1 MNETEE
7 TGPISVAL
15 AHGWTLVNA
24 QPDLA
29 REQAGEILKVVPGN
43 REARL
48 LEAAALRQ
56 LGDLGGSSASFSI
69 LEGHGKLWPR
79 ATFELGLLRYRE
91 GRLEDA
97 MSLVGSALRKGL
109 KLPNAWRLLGDIATL
124 ANDAETADAAYN
136 RHVADSAR
144 DPDLLQAALALVDGR
159 LAIAEH
165 GLRDYLKRHPTDV
178 MAIRMLAEVG
188 ARLGRYSDAEALLVR
203 ALELAPGFAAARHN
217 LAIVR
222 MRLNKAEAV
231 VQDMDVLLEK
241 DAGNM
246 NYRALRCAALVR
258 LGEYETAIASY
269 QSLLYDYS
277 NRPKIWMSLGHVLKT
292 VGRTG
297 DSIEAYR
304 KSIALKPELGE
315 AWWSLAN
322 LKTLRFS
329 PDDVNVMRR
338 ALQQQD
344 LAREDELHLHFAL
357 GKALEDAGEYAES
370 FRHYERGN
378 QMGEGRVDYDDEDT
392 AHLVEQSA
400 RVYTPA
406 LFASRA
412 GQGCQSPDPIF
423 IVGMPRAGSTLIE
436 QILASHSLVE
446 GTMELPDMPT
456 MVRRLGGRTRGD
468 EPSRYPELVA
478 SLTPDQLRELGE
490 EYLSRTRIQRKT
502 DRPFFIDKMPNNFA
516 HAGLIR
522 LILPNAKIIDARRH
536 PLACCFSGFKQ
547 HFAQGQN
554 FSYGLQRIGGYY
566 RDYVRLMA
574 HFDLVC
580 PGAIHRV
587 IYEQMVD
594 DTETEVRA
602 LLAYCG
608 LDFEPACLAFHE
620 TQRPVR
626 TASSEQVRQPIFRD
640 GIDQWRNYEPW
651 LGLLKETL
659 GDVLTAYPGV
669 P

>member
-1 MNETEE
+1 MNDTEKL
-7 TGPISVAL
+7 GPVGVAL
-15 AHGWTLVNA
+15 AHGWTLVND
-24 QPDLA
+24 QPELA
-29 REQAGEILKVVPGN
+29 REQASEILKVAPGN

-56 LGDLGGSSASFSI
+56 LGDLAGSGAVFAA
-69 LEGHGKLWPR
+69 LARDGMLWPR
-79 ATFELGLLRYRE
+79 AMFELGLLRYRE
-91 GRLEDA
+91 GRLDDA
-97 MSLVGSALRKGL
+97 IPIIRSALQSGL
-109 KLPNAWRLLGDIATL
+109 KLPNAWRLLGDIATM
-124 ANDAETADAAYN
+124 ANDAEAADAAYN

-144 DPDLLQAALALVDGR
+144 DPILLAAALALVDGR
-159 LAIAEH
+159 LAVAEH
-165 GLRDYLKRHPTDV
+165 GLRDYLKRRPTDV

-188 ARLGRYSDAEALLVR
+188 ARLGRYPDAEALLVR

-222 MRLNKAEAV
+222 MRVNKPEAV
-231 VQDMDVLLEK
+231 VQDMDVLLAK
-241 DAGNM
+241 DARNP

-258 LGEYETAIASY
+258 LGEYDAAVEGY
-269 QSLLYDYS
+269 QSLLAEHP
-277 NRPKIWMSLGHVLKT
+277 NRPPIWMSLGHVLKT
-292 VGRTG
+292 VGRTA

-322 LKTLRFS
+322 LKTFRFS
-329 PDDVNVMRR
+329 SEDVDVMRR
-338 ALQQQD
+338 ALQQPG
-344 LAREDELHLHFAL
+344 LARDDELHLHFAL
-357 GKALEDAGEYAES
+357 GKALEDAGVYAES
-370 FRHYERGN
+370 FAHYERGN
-378 QMGEGRVDYDDEDT
+378 QMGEDRVDYDDEDT
-392 AHLVEQSA
+392 AHLVVESA
-400 RVYTPA
+400 RVYSPE

-412 GQGCQSPDPIF
+412 GTGCQAPDPIF

-436 QILASHSLVE
+436 QILASHSQVE
-446 GTMELPDMPT
+446 GTMELPDLPAMA
-456 MVRRLGGRTRGD
+456 RRLGGRTRGD
-468 EPSRYPELVA
+468 GPAKYPDVVA
-478 SLTPDQLRELGE
+478 SLTAEQLRELGE

-516 HAGLIR
+516 HTGLIR
-522 LILPNAKIIDARRH
+522 LILPNAKIVDARRH

-554 FSYGLQRIGGYY
+554 FSYGLRRIGGYY

-574 HFDLVC
+574 HFDRVC
-580 PGAIHRV
+580 PGAAHRV
-587 IYEQMVD
+587 IYERMVE

-608 LDFEPACLAFHE
+608 LEFEPACLAFHE

-640 GIDQWRNYEPW
+640 GIDQWRHYEPW
-651 LGLLKETL
+651 LDPLKEAL
-659 GDVLTAYPGV
+659 GDVLTAYPEV

>member
-1 MNETEE
+1 MNGIEE
-7 TGPISVAL
+7 TGPVSVAL
-15 AHGWTLVNA
+15 AHGWTLVNE
-24 QPDLA
+24 QPQLA

-48 LEAAALRQ
+48 LDAAALRQ
-56 LGDLGGSSASFSI
+56 LGELDRSSASFDA
-69 LEGHGKLWPR
+69 LARDGRLWPR

-91 GRLEDA
+91 GRLDDA
-97 MSLVGSALRKGL
+97 MSLVGSALRDGL
-109 KLPNAWRLLGDIATL
+109 KLPNAWRLLGDIATM

-144 DPDLLQAALALVDGR
+144 DPALLEAALALVDGR
-159 LAIAEH
+159 LAVAEH

-188 ARLGRYSDAEALLVR
+188 ARLGRYSDAETLLMR

-222 MRLNKAEAV
+222 MRINKAEAV
-231 VQDMDVLLEK
+231 VQDMDVLLVK
-241 DAGNM
+241 DANNP

-269 QSLLYDYS
+269 HSLLADYP
-277 NRPKIWMSLGHVLKT
+277 NRPKVWMSLGHVLKT
-292 VGRTG
+292 VGRSP
-297 DSIEAYR
+297 DSIECYR

-329 PDDVNVMRR
+329 SDDVDVMRR
-338 ALQQQD
+338 ALERPD
-344 LAREDELHLHFAL
+344 LAPEDELHLHFAL
-357 GKALEDAGEYAES
+357 GKALEDAGKYAAS
-370 FRHYERGN
+370 FDHYNRGN

-392 AHLVEQSA
+392 ARLVEESS
-400 RVYTPA
+400 RVYTPT
-406 LFASRA
+406 LFASRS
-412 GQGCQSPDPIF
+412 GQGGQSPDPIF

-436 QILASHSLVE
+436 QILASHSRVE
-446 GTMELPDMPT
+446 GTMELPDMPA
-456 MVRRLGGRTRGD
+456 MARRLGGRIRGD
-468 EPSRYPELVA
+468 EPTRYPELVA
-478 SLTPDQLRELGE
+478 SLSPDRLRELGE

-516 HAGLIR
+516 HVGLIR

-554 FSYGLQRIGGYY
+554 FSYGLRRIGGYY

-574 HFDLVC
+574 HFDRVC
-580 PGAIHRV
+580 PGAVHRV
-587 IYEQMVD
+587 IYERMVE

-626 TASSEQVRQPIFRD
+626 TASSEQVRQPIFRE

-651 LGLLKETL
+651 LGPLKEAL
-659 GDVLTAYPGV
+659 GDVLTAYPDV

>member
-1 MNETEE
+1 MNDTEE
-7 TGPISVAL
+7 TGPVSVAL
-15 AHGWTLVNA
+15 AHGWTLVNS
-24 QPDLA
+24 QPELA
-29 REQAGEILKVVPGN
+29 REQAGEILKVAPGN

-48 LEAAALRQ
+48 LEAASFRQ
-56 LGDLGGSSASFSI
+56 MGDLVRSAALFMA
-69 LEGHGKLWPR
+69 LERDGKLWPR
-79 ATFELGLLRYRE
+79 AVFEQGVLRYRE
-91 GRLEDA
+91 GRLDDA
-97 MSLVGSALRKGL
+97 VSLIRSALLNGL
-109 KLPNAWRLLGDIATL
+109 KLPNAWRLLGDIATM
-124 ANDAETADAAYN
+124 ANDAEVADAAYN
-136 RHVADSAR
+136 RHVADSTR
-144 DPDLLQAALALVDGR
+144 DPALLEAASALVDGR
-159 LAIAEH
+159 VAIAEH
-165 GLRDYLKRHPTDV
+165 GLRDYLKRSPTDV

-188 ARLGRYSDAEALLVR
+188 ARLGRYPDAEALLER

-222 MRLNKAEAV
+222 MRMNKAEAV
-231 VQDMDVLLEK
+231 VQDMDVLLAK
-241 DAGNM
+241 DAKNP

-258 LGEYETAIASY
+258 VGEYETAIAAY
-269 QSLLYDYS
+269 KSLLADYS
-277 NRPKIWMSLGHVLKT
+277 NRPKFWMSFGHVLKT
-292 VGRTG
+292 VGRSA

-304 KSIALKPELGE
+304 KSIALMPELGE

-322 LKTLRFS
+322 LKTFRFS
-329 PDDVNVMRR
+329 PDDVEVMRR
-338 ALQQQD
+338 ALQKPG
-344 LAREDELHLHFAL
+344 LARDDELHLHFAL
-357 GKALEDAGEYAES
+357 GKALEDAGVYAES
-370 FRHYERGN
+370 FEHYDRGN

-392 AHLVEQSA
+392 AHLVESSS
-400 RVYTPA
+400 RVFTPA

-412 GQGCQSPDPIF
+412 GQGCQAPDPIF
-423 IVGMPRAGSTLIE
+423 VVGMPRAGSTLIE

-446 GTMELPDMPT
+446 GTMELPDMP
-456 MVRRLGGRTRGD
+456 VIARQLGGRNRGD
-468 EPSRYPELVA
+468 GQANYPDVVA
-478 SLTPDQLRELGE
+478 DLSPDKLRELGE
-490 EYLSRTRIQRKT
+490 EYLARTRIQRKT

-516 HAGLIR
+516 HTGLIR

-554 FSYGLQRIGGYY
+554 FSYGLRRIGGYY

-574 HFDLVC
+574 HFDRMC
-580 PGAIHRV
+580 PGAVHRV
-587 IYEQMVD
+587 IYERMVE

-651 LGLLKETL
+651 LAPLKEAL
-659 GDVLTAYPGV
+659 GDVLTAYPDV

>member
-1 MNETEE
+1 MNGIEE
-7 TGPISVAL
+7 TGPVSVAL
-15 AHGWTLVNA
+15 AHGWTLVNE
-24 QPDLA
+24 QPQLA

-48 LEAAALRQ
+48 LDAAALRQ
-56 LGDLGGSSASFSI
+56 LGELDGSSASFDA
-69 LEGHGKLWPR
+69 LARDGRLWPR

-91 GRLEDA
+91 GRLDDA
-97 MSLVGSALRKGL
+97 MSLVGSALRDGL
-109 KLPNAWRLLGDIATL
+109 KLPNAWRLLGDIATM

-144 DPDLLQAALALVDGR
+144 DPALLEAALALVDGR
-159 LAIAEH
+159 LAVAEH

-188 ARLGRYSDAEALLVR
+188 ARLGRYPDAETLLMR

-222 MRLNKAEAV
+222 MRINKAEAV
-231 VQDMDVLLEK
+231 VQDMDVLLVK
-241 DAGNM
+241 DANNP

-269 QSLLYDYS
+269 HSLLADYP
-277 NRPKIWMSLGHVLKT
+277 NRPKVWMSLGHVLKT
-292 VGRTG
+292 VGRSP
-297 DSIEAYR
+297 DSIECYR

-329 PDDVNVMRR
+329 SDDVDVMRR
-338 ALQQQD
+338 ALERPD
-344 LAREDELHLHFAL
+344 LAPEDELHLHFAL
-357 GKALEDAGEYAES
+357 GKALEDAGKYAAS
-370 FRHYERGN
+370 FDHYNRGN

-392 AHLVEQSA
+392 ARLVEESS
-400 RVYTPA
+400 RVYTPT
-406 LFASRA
+406 LFASRS
-412 GQGCQSPDPIF
+412 GQGGQSPDPIF

-436 QILASHSLVE
+436 QILASHSRVE
-446 GTMELPDMPT
+446 GTMELPDMPA
-456 MVRRLGGRTRGD
+456 MARRLGGRIRAD
-468 EPSRYPELVA
+468 EPTRYPELVA
-478 SLTPDQLRELGE
+478 SLSPDQLRELGE

-516 HAGLIR
+516 HVGLIR

-554 FSYGLQRIGGYY
+554 FSYGLRRIGGYY

-574 HFDLVC
+574 HFDRVC
-580 PGAIHRV
+580 PGAVHRV
-587 IYEQMVD
+587 IYERMVE

-626 TASSEQVRQPIFRD
+626 TASSEQVRQPIFRE

-651 LGLLKETL
+651 LGPLKEAL
-659 GDVLTAYPGV
+659 GDVLTAYPDV

>member
-1 MNETEE
+1 MNGIEE
-7 TGPISVAL
+7 TGPVSVAL
-15 AHGWTLVNA
+15 AHGWTLVNE
-24 QPDLA
+24 QPQLA

-48 LEAAALRQ
+48 LDAAALRQ
-56 LGDLGGSSASFSI
+56 LGELDGSSASFDA
-69 LEGHGKLWPR
+69 LARDGRLWPR

-91 GRLEDA
+91 GRLDDA
-97 MSLVGSALRKGL
+97 MSLVGSALRDGL
-109 KLPNAWRLLGDIATL
+109 KLPNAWRLLGDIATI
-124 ANDAETADAAYN
+124 AETADAAYN

-144 DPDLLQAALALVDGR
+144 DPALLEAALALVDGR
-159 LAIAEH
+159 LAVAEH

-188 ARLGRYSDAEALLVR
+188 ARLGRYPDAETLLMR

-222 MRLNKAEAV
+222 MRINKAEAV
-231 VQDMDVLLEK
+231 VQDMDVLLVK
-241 DAGNM
+241 DANNP

-269 QSLLYDYS
+269 HSLLADYP
-277 NRPKIWMSLGHVLKT
+277 NRPKVWMSLGHVLKT
-292 VGRTG
+292 VGRSP
-297 DSIEAYR
+297 DSIECYR

-329 PDDVNVMRR
+329 SDDVDVMRR
-338 ALQQQD
+338 ALERPD
-344 LAREDELHLHFAL
+344 LAPEDELHLHFAL
-357 GKALEDAGEYAES
+357 GKALEDAGKYAAS
-370 FRHYERGN
+370 FDHYNRGN

-392 AHLVEQSA
+392 ARLVEESS
-400 RVYTPA
+400 RVYTPT
-406 LFASRA
+406 LFASRS
-412 GQGCQSPDPIF
+412 GQGGQSPDPIF

-436 QILASHSLVE
+436 QILASHSRVE
-446 GTMELPDMPT
+446 GTMELPDMPA
-456 MVRRLGGRTRGD
+456 MARRLGGRIRGD
-468 EPSRYPELVA
+468 EPTRYPELVA
-478 SLTPDQLRELGE
+478 SLSPDRLRELGE

-516 HAGLIR
+516 HVGLIR

-554 FSYGLQRIGGYY
+554 FSYGLRRIGGYY

-574 HFDLVC
+574 HFDRVC
-580 PGAIHRV
+580 PGAVHRV
-587 IYEQMVD
+587 IYERMVE

-626 TASSEQVRQPIFRD
+626 TASSEQVRQPIFRE

-651 LGLLKETL
+651 LGPLKEAL
-659 GDVLTAYPGV
+659 GDVLTAYPDV

>member
-1 MNETEE
+1 MNGIEE
-7 TGPISVAL
+7 TGPVSVAL
-15 AHGWTLVNA
+15 AHGWTLVNE
-24 QPDLA
+24 QPQLA
-29 REQAGEILKVVPGN
+29 REQAGEILKVVPGD

-48 LEAAALRQ
+48 LDAAALRQ
-56 LGDLGGSSASFSI
+56 LGELDRSSASFDA
-69 LEGHGKLWPR
+69 LARDGRLWPR

-91 GRLEDA
+91 GRLDDA
-97 MSLVGSALRKGL
+97 MSLVGSALRDGL
-109 KLPNAWRLLGDIATL
+109 KLPNAWRLLGDIATM

-144 DPDLLQAALALVDGR
+144 DPALLEAALALVDGR
-159 LAIAEH
+159 LAVAEH

-188 ARLGRYSDAEALLVR
+188 ARLGRYPDAETLLMR

-222 MRLNKAEAV
+222 MRINKAEAV
-231 VQDMDVLLEK
+231 VQDMDVLLVK
-241 DAGNM
+241 DANNP

-269 QSLLYDYS
+269 HSLLADYP
-277 NRPKIWMSLGHVLKT
+277 NRPKVWMSLGHVLKT
-292 VGRTG
+292 VGRSP
-297 DSIEAYR
+297 DSIECYR

-329 PDDVNVMRR
+329 SDDVDVMRR
-338 ALQQQD
+338 ALERPD
-344 LAREDELHLHFAL
+344 LAPEDELHLHFAL
-357 GKALEDAGEYAES
+357 GKALEDAGKYAAS
-370 FRHYERGN
+370 FDHYNRGN

-392 AHLVEQSA
+392 ARLVEESS
-400 RVYTPA
+400 RVYTPT
-406 LFASRA
+406 LFASRS
-412 GQGCQSPDPIF
+412 GQGGQSPDPIF

-436 QILASHSLVE
+436 QILASHSRVE
-446 GTMELPDMPT
+446 GTMELPDMPA
-456 MVRRLGGRTRGD
+456 MARRLGGRIRGD
-468 EPSRYPELVA
+468 EPTRYPELVA
-478 SLTPDQLRELGE
+478 SLSPDRLRELGE

-516 HAGLIR
+516 HVGLIR

-554 FSYGLQRIGGYY
+554 FSYGLRRIGGYY

-574 HFDLVC
+574 HFDRVC
-580 PGAIHRV
+580 PGAVHRV
-587 IYEQMVD
+587 IYERMVE

-626 TASSEQVRQPIFRD
+626 TASSEQVRQPIFRE

-651 LGLLKETL
+651 LGPLKEAL
-659 GDVLTAYPGV
+659 GDVLTAYPDV

>member
-1 MNETEE
+1 MNDTEKS
-7 TGPISVAL
+7 GPVGVAL
-15 AHGWTLVNA
+15 AHGWTLVND
-24 QPDLA
+24 QPELA
-29 REQAGEILKVVPGN
+29 REQAREILKVVPGN
-43 REARL
+43 REAGL

-56 LGDLGGSSASFSI
+56 LGDLVGSGGAFAALARDGI
-69 LEGHGKLWPR
+69 LWPR
-79 ATFELGLLRYRE
+79 AMFELGLLRYRE
-91 GRLEDA
+91 GRLDDA
-97 MSLVGSALRKGL
+97 VSIIRSALQSGL
-109 KLPNAWRLLGDIATL
+109 KLPNAWRVLGDIATM
-124 ANDAETADAAYN
+124 ANDADTADAAYN

-144 DPDLLQAALALVDGR
+144 DPALLEAALALVDGR
-159 LAIAEH
+159 LAVAEH

-188 ARLGRYSDAEALLVR
+188 ARLGRYPDAEALLVR

-222 MRLNKAEAV
+222 MRVNKPESV
-231 VQDMDVLLEK
+231 IQDMDVLLAK
-241 DAGNM
+241 DARNP
-246 NYRALRCAALVR
+246 NYRALKCAALVR

-269 QSLLYDYS
+269 QSLLAEYG

-292 VGRTG
+292 VGRSAE
-297 DSIEAYR
+297 SIEAYR

-322 LKTLRFS
+322 LKTFRFS
-329 PDDVNVMRR
+329 PDDVEVMRR
-338 ALQQQD
+338 ALQQPD
-344 LAREDELHLHFAL
+344 LARDDELHLHFAL
-357 GKALEDAGEYAES
+357 GKALEDAGAYAES
-370 FRHYERGN
+370 FAHYDRGN

-392 AHLVEQSA
+392 AHLVGESA
-400 RVYTPA
+400 RVYTPE

-412 GQGCQSPDPIF
+412 GQGCQAPDPIF

-446 GTMELPDMPT
+446 GTMELPDLPAMA
-456 MVRRLGGRTRGD
+456 RRLGGRARGD
-468 EPSRYPELVA
+468 GASKYPDVVGG
-478 SLTPDQLRELGE
+478 LTAEQLRELGE

-554 FSYGLQRIGGYY
+554 FSYGLRRIGGYY

-574 HFDLVC
+574 HFDRVC
-580 PGAIHRV
+580 PGAAHRV
-587 IYEQMVD
+587 IYERMVE

-608 LDFEPACLAFHE
+608 LEFEPACLAFHE

-640 GIDQWRNYEPW
+640 GIDQWRHYEPW
-651 LGLLKETL
+651 LGPLKEAL
-659 GDVLTAYPGV
+659 GDVLTVYPGV

>member
-1 MNETEE
+1 MNGIEE
-7 TGPISVAL
+7 TGPVSVAL
-15 AHGWTLVNA
+15 AHGWTLVNE
-24 QPDLA
+24 QPQLA

-48 LEAAALRQ
+48 LDAAALRQ
-56 LGDLGGSSASFSI
+56 LGELDGSSASFDA
-69 LEGHGKLWPR
+69 LARDGRLWPR

-91 GRLEDA
+91 GRLDDA
-97 MSLVGSALRKGL
+97 MSLVGSALRDGL
-109 KLPNAWRLLGDIATL
+109 KLPNAWRLLGDIATM

-144 DPDLLQAALALVDGR
+144 DPALLEAALALVDGR
-159 LAIAEH
+159 LAVAEH

-188 ARLGRYSDAEALLVR
+188 ARLGRYPDAETLLMR

-222 MRLNKAEAV
+222 MRINKAEAV
-231 VQDMDVLLEK
+231 VQDMDVLLVK
-241 DAGNM
+241 DANNP

-269 QSLLYDYS
+269 HALLADYP
-277 NRPKIWMSLGHVLKT
+277 NRPKVWMSLGHVLKT
-292 VGRTG
+292 VGRSP
-297 DSIEAYR
+297 DSIECYR

-329 PDDVNVMRR
+329 SDDVDVMRR
-338 ALQQQD
+338 ALERPD
-344 LAREDELHLHFAL
+344 LAPEDELHLHFAL
-357 GKALEDAGEYAES
+357 GKALEDAGKYAAS
-370 FRHYERGN
+370 FDHYNRGN

-392 AHLVEQSA
+392 ARLVEESS
-400 RVYTPA
+400 RVYTPT
-406 LFASRA
+406 LFASRS
-412 GQGCQSPDPIF
+412 GQGGQSPDPIF

-436 QILASHSLVE
+436 QILASHSRVE
-446 GTMELPDMPT
+446 GTMELPDMPA
-456 MVRRLGGRTRGD
+456 MARRLGGRIRGD
-468 EPSRYPELVA
+468 EPTRYPELVA
-478 SLTPDQLRELGE
+478 SLSPDQLRELGE

-516 HAGLIR
+516 HVGLIR

-554 FSYGLQRIGGYY
+554 FSYGLRRIGGYY

-574 HFDLVC
+574 HFDRVC
-580 PGAIHRV
+580 PGAVHRV
-587 IYEQMVD
+587 IYERMVE

-626 TASSEQVRQPIFRD
+626 TASSEQVRQPIFRE

-651 LGLLKETL
+651 LGPLKEAL
-659 GDVLTAYPGV
+659 GDVLTAYPDV

>member
-1 MNETEE
+1 MNGIEE
-7 TGPISVAL
+7 TGPVSVAL
-15 AHGWTLVNA
+15 AHGWTLVNE
-24 QPDLA
+24 QPQLA

-48 LEAAALRQ
+48 LDAAALRQ
-56 LGDLGGSSASFSI
+56 LGELDGSSASFDA
-69 LEGHGKLWPR
+69 LARDGRLWPR

-91 GRLEDA
+91 GRLDDA
-97 MSLVGSALRKGL
+97 MSLVGSALRDGL
-109 KLPNAWRLLGDIATL
+109 KLPNAWRLLGDIATM

-144 DPDLLQAALALVDGR
+144 DPALLEAALALVDGR
-159 LAIAEH
+159 LAVAEH

-188 ARLGRYSDAEALLVR
+188 ARLGRYPDAETLLMR

-222 MRLNKAEAV
+222 MRINKAEAV
-231 VQDMDVLLEK
+231 VQDMDVLLVK
-241 DAGNM
+241 DANNP

-269 QSLLYDYS
+269 HSLLADYP
-277 NRPKIWMSLGHVLKT
+277 NRPKVWMSLGHVLKT
-292 VGRTG
+292 VGRSP
-297 DSIEAYR
+297 DSIECYR

-329 PDDVNVMRR
+329 SDDVDVMRR
-338 ALQQQD
+338 ALERPD
-344 LAREDELHLHFAL
+344 LAPEDELHLHFAL
-357 GKALEDAGEYAES
+357 GKALEDAGKYAAS
-370 FRHYERGN
+370 FDHYNRGN

-392 AHLVEQSA
+392 ARLVEESS
-400 RVYTPA
+400 RVYTPT
-406 LFASRA
+406 LFASRS
-412 GQGCQSPDPIF
+412 GQGGQSPDPIF

-436 QILASHSLVE
+436 QILASHSRVE
-446 GTMELPDMPT
+446 GTMELPDMPA
-456 MVRRLGGRTRGD
+456 MARRLGGRIRAD
-468 EPSRYPELVA
+468 EPTRYPELVA
-478 SLTPDQLRELGE
+478 SLSPDQLRELGE

-516 HAGLIR
+516 HVGLIR

-554 FSYGLQRIGGYY
+554 FSYGLRRIGGYY

-574 HFDLVC
+574 HFDRVC
-580 PGAIHRV
+580 PGAVHRV
-587 IYEQMVD
+587 IYERMVE

-626 TASSEQVRQPIFRD
+626 TASSEQVRQPIFRE
-640 GIDQWRNYEPW
+640 GIDQWRNFEPW
-651 LGLLKETL
+651 LGPLKEAL
-659 GDVLTAYPGV
+659 GDVLTAYPDV

>member
-1 MNETEE
+1 MNGIEE
-7 TGPISVAL
+7 TGPVSVAL
-15 AHGWTLVNA
+15 AHGWTLVNE
-24 QPDLA
+24 QPQLA

-48 LEAAALRQ
+48 LDAAALRQ
-56 LGDLGGSSASFSI
+56 LGELDGSSASFDA
-69 LEGHGKLWPR
+69 LARDGRLWPR

-91 GRLEDA
+91 GRLDDA
-97 MSLVGSALRKGL
+97 MSLVGSALRDGL
-109 KLPNAWRLLGDIATL
+109 KLPNAWRLLGDIATM

-144 DPDLLQAALALVDGR
+144 DPALLEAALALVDGR
-159 LAIAEH
+159 LAVAEH

-188 ARLGRYSDAEALLVR
+188 ARLGRYPDAETLLMR

-222 MRLNKAEAV
+222 MRINKAEAV
-231 VQDMDVLLEK
+231 VQDMDVLLVK
-241 DAGNM
+241 DANNP

-269 QSLLYDYS
+269 HALLADYP
-277 NRPKIWMSLGHVLKT
+277 NRPKVWMSLGHVLKT
-292 VGRTG
+292 VGRSP
-297 DSIEAYR
+297 DSIECYR

-329 PDDVNVMRR
+329 SDDVDVMRR
-338 ALQQQD
+338 ALERPD
-344 LAREDELHLHFAL
+344 LAPEDELHLHFAL
-357 GKALEDAGEYAES
+357 GKALEDAGKYAAS
-370 FRHYERGN
+370 FDHYNRGN

-392 AHLVEQSA
+392 ARLVEESS
-400 RVYTPA
+400 RVYTPT
-406 LFASRA
+406 LFASRS
-412 GQGCQSPDPIF
+412 GQGGQSPDPIF

-436 QILASHSLVE
+436 QILASHSRVE
-446 GTMELPDMPT
+446 GTMELPDMPA
-456 MVRRLGGRTRGD
+456 MARRLGGRIRAD
-468 EPSRYPELVA
+468 EPTRYPELVA
-478 SLTPDQLRELGE
+478 SLSPDQLRELGE

-516 HAGLIR
+516 HVGLIR

-554 FSYGLQRIGGYY
+554 FSYGLRRIGGYY

-574 HFDLVC
+574 HFDRVC
-580 PGAIHRV
+580 PGAVHRV
-587 IYEQMVD
+587 IYERMVE

-626 TASSEQVRQPIFRD
+626 TASSEQVRQPIFRE

-651 LGLLKETL
+651 LGPLKEAL
-659 GDVLTAYPGV
+659 GDVLTAYPDV

>member
-1 MNETEE
+1 MSDTEE
-7 TGPISVAL
+7 TGPVSVAL
-15 AHGWTLVNA
+15 AHGWSLVND
-24 QPDLA
+24 QPELA
-29 REQAGEILKVVPGN
+29 HEQAGEILKVAPGN
-43 REARL
+43 RDARL
-48 LEAAALRQ
+48 LEAAAFRQ
-56 LGDLGGSSASFSI
+56 LGN
-69 LEGHGKLWPR
+69 LEQSRAAFATLEREGRLWPR
-79 ATFELGLLRYRE
+79 AMFELGLLRYRE
-91 GRLEDA
+91 SRLDDA
-97 MSLVGSALRKGL
+97 ISLIGSALRNGL
-109 KLPNAWRLLGDIATL
+109 KLPNAWRLLGDIATT
-124 ANDAETADAAYN
+124 ANDAQTADDAYN

-144 DPDLLQAALALVDGR
+144 DPALLEAALALVDGR
-159 LAIAEH
+159 LAVAEH

-188 ARLGRYSDAEALLVR
+188 ARLGRYPDAEALLVR

-217 LAIVR
+217 LAIIR
-222 MRLNKAEAV
+222 MRLNKPEAV
-231 VQDMDVLLEK
+231 VQDMEVLLAK
-241 DAGNM
+241 DPHNP

-258 LGEYETAIASY
+258 LGEYEIAIAAY
-269 QSLLYDYS
+269 HSLLAEYPI
-277 NRPKIWMSLGHVLKT
+277 RPKVWMSLGHVLKT
-292 VGRTG
+292 VGQSAG
-297 DSIEAYR
+297 SIGAYR

-322 LKTLRFS
+322 LKTFRFS
-329 PDDVNVMRR
+329 PDDVNMMRN
-338 ALQQQD
+338 ALQQPD
-344 LAREDELHLHFAL
+344 LVPEDEIHLHFAL
-357 GKALEDAGEYAES
+357 GKALEDAGAYEES
-370 FRHYERGN
+370 FKHYDRGN

-392 AHLVEQSA
+392 ARLVVESS
-400 RVYTPA
+400 RVYTSA
-406 LFASRA
+406 LFASRT
-412 GQGCQSPDPIF
+412 GQGFQAPDPIF

-446 GTMELPDMPT
+446 GTMELPDMP
-456 MVRRLGGRTRGD
+456 VIARRLGGRPGTDAG
-468 EPSRYPELVA
+468 SRYPAIVPD
-478 SLTPDQLRELGE
+478 LTPDQLRELGE

-502 DRPFFIDKMPNNFA
+502 DKPFFIDKMPNNFA

-554 FSYGLQRIGGYY
+554 FSYGLRRIGGYY
-566 RDYVRLMA
+566 RDYVKLMA
-574 HFDLVC
+574 HLDQVC
-580 PGAIHRV
+580 PGAVHRV
-587 IYEQMVD
+587 IYERMVD
-594 DTETEVRA
+594 DTEAEVGA

-651 LGLLKETL
+651 LGPLKEAL
-659 GDVLTAYPGV
+659 GGVLFAYPDV